1 MDDTGE
7 RRQVSQPGIFTRSAS
22 AILSGGGV
30 IAASTDVDAPNERSD
45 PLLTRHQSRRQVNS
59 AQVQDRLRREAVQNI
74 MGRFTLP
81 AVLLC
86 SMIVMVI
93 SAGSILMF
101 FFFVRALLA
110 TFFYQN
116 LPCDRPLL
124 KCYVFVSLG
133 TGTFTSRIS
142 QAVVRRMQ
150 AERMST
156 RTVWLCSTLV
166 AMVPGWITLVWGYSL
181 IQKCET
187 CQKTNPDLFYD
198 LQSYIRFQILA
209 SITYLAV
216 VVPMLA
222 FAHRFLMMLQAISMG
237 EGVKGC
243 GDKIKDLPKIPNDSP
258 ELRDPDD
265 NSLMECCICLTSFA
279 SQSVVRTPC
288 GHYFHEKCLTQWCQ
302 AHVSCPLCKSLVAD
316 PENSDILGD
325 DCNSDSHLTA

>member
-30 IAASTDVDAPNERSD
+30 IAASTDVDAPRERSD

-81 AVLLC
+81 AVFLC

-116 LPCDRPLL
+116 LPCDQPLL

-133 TGTFTSRIS
+133 TGTCTSRIS

-156 RTVWLCSTLV
+156 RTVWLCSTLI

-181 IQKCET
+181 IQKCHT

-216 VVPMLA
+216 VVPLLA

-243 GDKIKDLPKIPNDSP
+243 GDKIKDLPKVPNDSP

-265 NSLMECCICLTSFA
+265 DRLDGVLHLPHIICFA
-279 SQSVVRTPC
+279 DR
-288 GHYFHEKCLTQWCQ
+288 
-302 AHVSCPLCKSLVAD
+302 CPYTMWALL
-316 PENSDILGD
+316 P
-325 DCNSDSHLTA
+325 